1 MTFASGLRSILR
13 QDPDVIMVGEIRDA
27 ETARIA
33 TQAALTGHR
42 VLSTVHTNDAAGAIT
57 RLIDMGIEPFLVASV
72 LLVSFAQRLVRKVC
86 PHCAVRSEPG
96 RQSRSFW
103 GVPDREEFAVM
114 KAKGCAR
121 CQHTGYQGRIGI
133 FEVLM
138 MDDMVRELIARKAT
152 TAEINQAARAAG
164 RLRTLKEDAL
174 DKLRQGI
181 TTIEEAMSV
190 VNIY

>member
-1 MTFASGLRSILR
+1 
-13 QDPDVIMVGEIRDA
+13 
-27 ETARIA
+27 
-33 TQAALTGHR
+33 
-42 VLSTVHTNDAAGAIT
+42 
-57 RLIDMGIEPFLVASV
+57 
-72 LLVSFAQRLVRKVC
+72 
-86 PHCAVRSEPG
+86 
-96 RQSRSFW
+96 
-103 GVPDREEFAVM
+103 M

>member
-1 MTFASGLRSILR
+1 
-13 QDPDVIMVGEIRDA
+13 
-27 ETARIA
+27 
-33 TQAALTGHR
+33 
-42 VLSTVHTNDAAGAIT
+42 
-57 RLIDMGIEPFLVASV
+57 
-72 LLVSFAQRLVRKVC
+72 
-86 PHCAVRSEPG
+86 
-96 RQSRSFW
+96 
-103 GVPDREEFAVM
+103 M

-174 DKLRQGI
+174 DKLRQGV
-181 TTIEEAMSV
+181 TTLEEAIGV
-190 VNIY
+190 VNI